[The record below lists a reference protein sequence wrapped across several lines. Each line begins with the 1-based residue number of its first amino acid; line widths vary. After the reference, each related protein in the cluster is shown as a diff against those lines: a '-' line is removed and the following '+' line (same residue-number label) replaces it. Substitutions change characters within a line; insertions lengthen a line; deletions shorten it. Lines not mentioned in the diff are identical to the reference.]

1 MHALVYTYV
10 CVSIILTYKVKWI
23 YFYIYTY
30 AHDKVM
36 GGPLSLRA
44 LFLVSGKLE
53 SRDDRGKGGRAEP
66 HKERDTA
73 TTKK

>member
-1 MHALVYTYV
+1 
-10 CVSIILTYKVKWI
+10 
-23 YFYIYTY
+23 
-30 AHDKVM
+30 M

-66 HKERDTA
+66 HKEHDTA